1 MNMTDMKNEQE
12 TSVFLTDGQAKQTL
26 GGFYRSVAQLA
37 GHEETDDTMYD
48 CCKILVSGNVQ
59 EAIIQAY
66 QDEIPGVRMESII
79 SLLAIG
85 GPKMN
90 AELGQNEVRIQL
102 GFIRT
107 KTAD

>member
-1 MNMTDMKNEQE
+1 MRDGIE

-26 GGFYRSVAQLA
+26 RGFYRNVAKLA

-48 CCKILVSGNVQ
+48 CCKILVSASVQ
-59 EAIIQAY
+59 DAIIQAY

-79 SLLAIG
+79 TLLAIG

-90 AELGQNEVRIQL
+90 AELGQDEVRIQP
-102 GFIRT
+102 GFINT